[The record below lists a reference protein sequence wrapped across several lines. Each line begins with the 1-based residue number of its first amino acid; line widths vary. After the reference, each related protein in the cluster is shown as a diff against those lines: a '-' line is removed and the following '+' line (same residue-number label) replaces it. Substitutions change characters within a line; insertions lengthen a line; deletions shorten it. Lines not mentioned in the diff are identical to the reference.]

1 MRKHLA
7 TNNKTGKD
15 MGTIAGM
22 GQMAFSNSLPFP
34 VFSFSCAVQRVR
46 TTWEGGGKGQVWG
59 NNGKVWDYGRSRGNV
74 KVGFRWGQEVML
86 MQHSPSHPRQRTHS
100 TVSRYDRSGKEKMGM
115 RGPRTKGSEIRN
127 TLIQLLS
134 SHSVRTK
141 PQVGTHRVDPL
152 RLTRTHPE

>member
-22 GQMAFSNSLPFP
+22 GRVAFSNSLPFS

-46 TTWEGGGKGQVWG
+46 TAWEGGGKGQVWG

-100 TVSRYDRSGKEKMGM
+100 TVPHYDRSGKEKMGM
-115 RGPRTKGSEIRN
+115 RGPRTKGSDSEYPHSALVISQNLRWAL
-127 TLIQLLS
+127 TGLI
-134 SHSVRTK
+134 
-141 PQVGTHRVDPL
+141 PCD
-152 RLTRTHPE
+152 